1 MNAVSH
7 SSDAGRWQQLVH
19 PGIRAGLQTTDE
31 QVDVISEFAHRIRV
45 RLPTSRLA
53 IARLAAP
60 PPSNLNGAVARASRP
75 HTKEIYQAT
84 HRSLGMAALSHDT
97 R

>member
-1 MNAVSH
+1 MATAC
-7 SSDAGRWQQLVH
+7 SSRNSGGPANN
-19 PGIRAGLQTTDE
+19 DE
-31 QVDVISEFAHRIRV
+31 QVDVISEFAHRIRL

-60 PPSNLNGAVARASRP
+60 RPSNLNGAVARASRP
-75 HTKEIYQAT
+75 HAKETYQAT